1 MLFADDIAASA
12 AALGQHLDELATTLD
27 ERERAMLGNIL
38 FRAADPITRAALV
51 GDADLF
57 SPEEEAL
64 VRALLAES

>member
-1 MLFADDIAASA
+1 MYSADDLADTAR
-12 AALGQHLDELATTLD
+12 ALSRHLDEFATTLD
-27 ERERAMLGNIL
+27 DRERAMLGNML

-64 VRALLAES
+64 VRALLGEG